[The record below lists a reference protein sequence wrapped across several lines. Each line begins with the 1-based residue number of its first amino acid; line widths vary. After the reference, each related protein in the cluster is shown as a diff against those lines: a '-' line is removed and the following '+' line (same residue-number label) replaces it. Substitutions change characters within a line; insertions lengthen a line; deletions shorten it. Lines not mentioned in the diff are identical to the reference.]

1 MTVNRASTNGASM
14 NRVSADSASAIRSPL
29 HAAVLGHPI
38 GHSRSPSLHAAAYA
52 YLGQHIEYTRHD
64 VDEAGLEGFLA
75 AAASSAAPW
84 IGWSVTMPLKS
95 ALVPHMDR
103 ISERVRLLGVL
114 NTVVHEGSRPGRPR
128 QADEPVSGLLG
139 ENTDVD
145 GIVQALGEA
154 DARGALQPGAAPPE
168 GRRFGILGAGATAT
182 AALAAASDLGFG
194 DVVIYARS
202 AERAAETLPVAQ
214 ALGLTVDI
222 RSVAD
227 LSADLSAGEAAGI
240 AALVSTLPPRAADT
254 VAGAL
259 RGLPEGLPLL
269 DVAYDPWPSELAL
282 AWEALGGAVVS
293 GLAMLLHQAVKQVE
307 LFTAGTKHAATS
319 LSPVDHRAMV
329 ESMRRAVG
337 LA

>member
-1 MTVNRASTNGASM
+1 MNSASM
-14 NRVSADSASAIRSPL
+14 NSASMNSASAATAGLSSSPL
-29 HAAVLGHPI
+29 QAAVLGHPI

-52 YLGQHIEYTRHD
+52 YLGQRIEYARHD
-64 VDEAGLEGFLA
+64 VDEDGLAGFLA
-75 AAASSAAPW
+75 GAGSSSTPW
-84 IGWSVTMPLKS
+84 VGWSVTMPLKC
-95 ALVPHMDR
+95 ALVSHMDR

-114 NTVVHEGSRPGRPR
+114 NTVVHEGGRPGQPR
-128 QADEPVSGLLG
+128 QPGEPVSGLMG

-145 GIVQALGEA
+145 GIVHALGEA
-154 DARGALQPGAAPPE
+154 DARGILQPGAAPPQ
-168 GRRFGILGAGATAT
+168 GLRFGILGAGATAT

-194 DVVIYARS
+194 RVVIYARS

-227 LSADLSAGEAAGI
+227 LSTDLSAGEATGI
-240 AALVSTLPPRAADT
+240 AALVSTLPPRAADS
-254 VAGAL
+254 VAGQL

-282 AWEALGGAVVS
+282 AWEAMGGAVVS

-307 LFTAGTKHAATS
+307 LFTAGTNHAATS
-319 LSPVDHRAMV
+319 LPPVEHLAMV
-329 ESMRRAVG
+329 ESMRHAVG